1 MRVITVSGGNLFRLA
16 AEYLGDATRWDELA
30 ILNDLSD
37 PMLTGIKTL
46 KVPSVADMGG
56 VDRGSR

>member
-1 MRVITVSGGNLFRLA
+1 MTVITVSGGNLFRLA
-16 AEYLGDATRWDELA
+16 ADYLGDATRWDELA

-46 KVPSVADMGG
+46 KGPSVADRGG